1 MKTLIT
7 TLLFLMPAI
16 LYAEVKNEKKSQKG
30 LLQTSANSNQNE
42 QQGDSLPAGVTQD
55 WLNSLRDEEGN
66 RILNENEPV
75 RNPDDPETDA
85 IQRKVFNGLSAGS
98 QFGYFVRSA
107 GDVNADGYD
116 DIIIGAPAYS
126 SNTGRAYI
134 FFGGINMNTVADVT
148 MTGGAANNSFGLS
161 VSSAGDVNGDGY
173 DDVIVGAFGYST
185 STGRAYIYFGGA
197 AMNNVADV
205 IMTGETTNSRY
216 GYWVSSAGDVNGDGY
231 SDVIVG
237 AYLYSSST
245 GRAYIYFGG
254 ASMNNVADVIMTG
267 FAANDQFG
275 TSVAS
280 AGDVNGD
287 GYDDVIVGAN
297 NYFFAAGRV
306 YIYFGGAAMD
316 NVADVIMT
324 GIVLNGYFGT
334 SVSAGDVNGDGYSD
348 IIVGAFGYSS
358 STGRA
363 YIFYGGAAMDNV
375 ADVIMTGENTNDRFG
390 LSLSSAGDVNG
401 DGYSDVIVGAYQHN
415 SNTGK
420 AYVFFGKTTM
430 DNVPDITMTG
440 EATNNYFG
448 WSVSSA
454 GDVNGDGYSDLIV
467 GGYGYSSSTG
477 RVYLFD
483 YFMKGDLT
491 ADLFMTG
498 EGIDNYLGYSV
509 SSAGDV
515 NGDGYSD
522 VIVGAN
528 LYFFEIGRAYIY
540 FGGSTMDNAADV
552 IMTGGA
558 SGDRFGVYVSSAGDV
573 NGDGYS
579 DVIVGAEGYSTN
591 TGRAYI
597 YFGAVTMDNVAD
609 ITMTGET
616 TSNLFGIS
624 VSSAGDVNGDGYSD
638 VIVGAVRYSSFT
650 GRAYIYL
657 GGSAMDNIADVT
669 MTGEGTSNSFG
680 YSVSSGG
687 DVNGDGYSDV
697 IVGAYMYSSFTGR
710 AYIYFGGAVMNNV
723 VDVIMTG
730 GATGDRFGISV
741 SSAEDLNGDGYS
753 DVIVGANGYSS
764 ITGRA
769 YIYYGGASMN
779 NIADVILTGEELE
792 YFGSSVSS
800 AGDVNGDGYS
810 DVFVGAHTYNGTGRA
825 YIYFGGTAM
834 NDVADVTMT
843 GVATGNWFGNSV
855 SFAGDING
863 DGYSD
868 LIVGASRYND
878 DTGRAYLYH
887 GSAISAKPILNYV
900 RDVPN
905 DQGGFVNLKWAR
917 SSYDVNGNDL
927 ITQYIVER
935 SFPPSGGNFSWNTIA
950 TISSNKNSFYSLVAQ
965 TPYDSSANTTG
976 TFYFRV
982 TARTSTPSQYWRSG
996 ILYGRSI
1003 DNLAPPMVS
1012 PFTAASSGSN
1022 VRLNWG
1028 KNSAPDLYNYI
1039 LYRSTSPT
1047 IDPNSEPVF
1056 AMSTD
1061 TTYLDT
1067 SPLSG
1072 TYYYFIV
1079 AQDIHNNT
1087 SPVAMTEAPQ
1097 MILNLTAFIQG
1108 FYNPSSDVQV
1118 SDTVTIQLRNSASPF
1133 AVADVSKAVIGTNG
1147 TAQFSF
1153 TTASPGN
1160 YYIAFKHRNSIET
1173 WSPAPISFSNSV
1185 PAAHDFTASVS
1196 LAYGSNMMQ
1205 IDNAPVRFGIYN
1217 GDVDQDGTVDASDL
1231 SLIDNDATNFA
1242 GGYVPTDVNGD
1253 SFIDGTDYS
1262 IADNNATNF
1271 VSVIRP

>member
-66 RILNENEPV
+66 RIINEG
-75 RNPDDPETDA
+75 DPETDA

-275 TSVAS
+275 TSAES

-287 GYDDVIVGAN
+287 GYDDVIVAAN
-297 NYFFAAGRV
+297 GYFIGFGRV

-324 GIVLNGYFGT
+324 GEASVNYFGT

-348 IIVGAFGYSS
+348 VIVGAFGYLSS
-358 STGRA
+358 RGRA
-363 YIFYGGAAMDNV
+363 YIYYGGGTMDNV

-467 GGYGYSSSTG
+467 GGYGNSSGTG

-483 YFMKGDLT
+483 YFMKGDLIS
-491 ADLFMTG
+491 DLRLDGQSTNDYFG
-498 EGIDNYLGYSV
+498 WSV

-522 VIVGAN
+522 VIVGA
-528 LYFFEIGRAYIY
+528 YIYSSFTGRAYIY
-540 FGGSTMDNAADV
+540 FGGSNMDNVADV
-552 IMTGGA
+552 TMTGE
-558 SGDRFGVYVSSAGDV
+558 STNNKFGYSVSSAGDV

-579 DVIVGAEGYSTN
+579 DVIIGAFQYNSY

-597 YFGAVTMDNVAD
+597 YFGGTSMDNVAD
-609 ITMTGET
+609 VIMTGDT
-616 TSNLFGIS
+616 FGDRLGISVSSAGDVNGDGYDDIIVGADGYASNTGRVFIYFGGAVMDFGPDVVMTGQEMNNFFGIS

-638 VIVGAVRYSSFT
+638 VIVGAEGFL
-650 GRAYIYL
+650 GAGKAYIL
-657 GGSAMDNIADVT
+657 FGGIMMDGIADVT
-669 MTGEGTSNSFG
+669 MNAEVPNNNFG
-680 YSVSSGG
+680 ASVSSAG
-687 DVNGDGYSDV
+687 DVNGDGYADV
-697 IVGAYMYSSFTGR
+697 IVGGYGYNAGTGR
-710 AYIYFGGAVMNNV
+710 AYIYFGGAGMNSL
-723 VDVIMTG
+723 VDVTMTG
-730 GATGDRFGISV
+730 EATF
-741 SSAEDLNGDGYS
+741 N
-753 DVIVGANGYSS
+753 
-764 ITGRA
+764 
-769 YIYYGGASMN
+769 
-779 NIADVILTGEELE
+779 
-792 YFGSSVSS
+792 YFGVSVSS

-810 DVFVGAHTYNGTGRA
+810 DVIVGASVYSTNTGKA
-825 YIYFGGTAM
+825 YIYLGGAVM
-834 NDVADVTMT
+834 NNVADATIT
-843 GVATGNWFGNSV
+843 GEATSNDFGTSV
-855 SFAGDING
+855 SSAGDVNG

-868 LIVGASRYND
+868 LIVGAIGYSSY
-878 DTGRAYLYH
+878 TGRAYLYH
-887 GSAISAKPILNYV
+887 GSAISAKPILIYV

-905 DQGGFVNLKWAR
+905 DQGGKVSLKWSKSSFEAYGFGNITNYLVYR
-917 SSYDVNGNDL
+917 SVPPGINGFQWVQIADLTAVN
-927 ITQYIVER
+927 
-935 SFPPSGGNFSWNTIA
+935 FPFYYFDANT
-950 TISSNKNSFYSLVAQ
+950 L
-965 TPYDSSANTTG
+965 YDSSSLSTGNTYFHIKARNGNTG
-976 TFYFRV
+976 QIWN
-982 TARTSTPSQYWRSG
+982 SN

-1056 AMSTD
+1056 AMLTD

-1079 AQDIHNNT
+1079 AQDIHNNK

-1118 SDTVTIQLRNSASPF
+1118 SDTVTVQLRNSASPF

-1173 WSPAPISFSNSV
+1173 WSPAPIAFSNSV

-1196 LAYGSNMMQ
+1196 QAYGSNMMQ
-1205 IDNAPVRFGIYN
+1205 IDNAPVRFGIFN

-1231 SLIDNDATNFA
+1231 SAIDNDAINFI
-1242 GGYVPTDVNGD
+1242 GGYIVTDVNGD
-1253 SFIDGTDYS
+1253 SFIDGTDFS

-1271 VSVIRP
+1271 VSAVRP